1 MIKYIF
7 LDMDNTI
14 AENVTPLN
22 VDYHEG
28 MYLDKRPIQPV
39 IDEIEALGLPVI
51 IISKVQGG
59 GSGIIEKR
67 QWLIEN
73 LPFSTVEDYFIDP
86 SINKVDMIKAHCKAN
101 NIKHEEVLVIDDKK
115 DTLLDCYNEG
125 FNVKYPQQ
133 LICDN
138 MERIHN
144 NTRRLVK

>member
-1 MIKYIF
+1 MIKCIF

-14 AENVTPLN
+14 AENITPLDIN
-22 VDYHEG
+22 YYKG
-28 MYLDKRPIQPV
+28 MYVNKRPIQPV
-39 IDEIEALGLPVI
+39 IDEIDALGLPVI

-59 GSGIIEKR
+59 GPGIIEKR

-73 LPFSTVEDYFIDP
+73 LPFSPVENYFIDP
-86 SINKVDMIKAHCKAN
+86 SINKVDMIKAHCKTN

-115 DTLLDCYNEG
+115 DILLDCYKEG

-138 MERIHN
+138 MERIHSN
-144 NTRRLVK
+144 IRRLEK